1 VTPAPEANSTPEI
14 GVLDPRLTDPTP
26 VIATGIALWVLA
38 TVVVLV
44 VGDRWASA
52 LPTCWA
58 GIAVGSVGFVLFLV
72 QRAAARRGSKTAQR
86 GLD

>member
-1 VTPAPEANSTPEI
+1 MDREPETNALS
-14 GVLDPRLTDPTP
+14 PRLTDPAP
-26 VIATGIALWVLA
+26 VIAVGIAAWVVA
-38 TVVVLV
+38 TVVVLLS
-44 VGDRWASA
+44 GDRWSQA

-58 GIAVGSVGFVLFLV
+58 GIAVGAAGFALFLA